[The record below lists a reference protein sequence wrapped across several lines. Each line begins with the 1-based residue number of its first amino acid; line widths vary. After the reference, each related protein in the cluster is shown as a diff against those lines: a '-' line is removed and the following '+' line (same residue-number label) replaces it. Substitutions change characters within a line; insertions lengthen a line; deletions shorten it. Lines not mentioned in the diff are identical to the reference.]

1 MNIDIATVCGVP
13 GMPDGQVTATI
24 ADGWLDAESGTHVVQ
39 LARRVER
46 LQRKAAKR
54 LAEACAELDEAL
66 QDHPL
71 EMRLR
76 TRLLWPLQRDC
87 DELNAV
93 SERVRVRLS
102 LFAPAQSQQ
111 QFERGMALQLE
122 DIRAEDTER
131 AEEARAAKPSAPPMP
146 FGYWMSEESFN
157 RLERACSAALLL
169 GSMGAGIGESM
180 AIPFDAVAASANYV
194 HQDLAAVVADATHSS
209 ELAVRDESR

>member
-1 MNIDIATVCGVP
+1 MNIDTATVCSVP
-13 GMPDGQVTATI
+13 GMADGQVTATV
-24 ADGWLDAESGTHVVQ
+24 ADGWLDAESGVHVVQ

-87 DELNAV
+87 DKLNVV

-102 LFAPAQSQQ
+102 LFVPAQSQQ

-122 DIRAEDTER
+122 DIRAEEAAR
-131 AEEARAAKPSAPPMP
+131 AEQVCGAVSSAPPMP
-146 FGYWMSEESFN
+146 FGYWMSEDSFN

-194 HQDLAAVVADATHSS
+194 HEDLAAVVAGATHSS
-209 ELAVRDESR
+209 QLAVRNESR

>member
-1 MNIDIATVCGVP
+1 MNIDTATVCGMP
-13 GMPDGQVTATI
+13 GMPGGQVTATV
-24 ADGWLDAESGTHVVQ
+24 ADGWFDAASGARVEQ

-87 DELNAV
+87 DELNVV

-122 DIRAEDTER
+122 DIHAED
-131 AEEARAAKPSAPPMP
+131 AARAQQANAAVPSKPPMP
-146 FGYWMSEESFN
+146 FGYWMSEDSFN

-169 GSMGAGIGESM
+169 GSLGGGIGESM
-180 AIPFDAVAASANYV
+180 AISFDAVAASANYV
-194 HQDLAAVVADATHSS
+194 HEDLSAVVADAIHSS
-209 ELAVRDESR
+209 ELPVHNESH